1 MRIGVEVAVLDDLLD
16 VVLPE
21 MAAEHVD
28 IVAVRA
34 QLVEVI
40 DADAIDELHDEQV
53 LRRELPVDLRA
64 ADVIDI
70 AVQVLELFDVVG
82 LHEEVHLLLG
92 DRPHL
97 VEDHAE
103 VEDVLRVADDL

>member
-1 MRIGVEVAVLDDLLD
+1 MEVAVLDDLLD
-16 VVLPE
+16 VVLPK
-21 MAAEHVD
+21 MAAERVD

-34 QLVEVI
+34 QLVEVV
-40 DADAIDELHDEQV
+40 DADAVDELHDEQV

-64 ADVIDI
+64 ADVVDI
-70 AVQVLELFDVVG
+70 AVQMLELFDVVS
-82 LHEEVHLLLG
+82 LHEEVHLLFG

-103 VEDVLRVADDL
+103 VEDVLRVADNL